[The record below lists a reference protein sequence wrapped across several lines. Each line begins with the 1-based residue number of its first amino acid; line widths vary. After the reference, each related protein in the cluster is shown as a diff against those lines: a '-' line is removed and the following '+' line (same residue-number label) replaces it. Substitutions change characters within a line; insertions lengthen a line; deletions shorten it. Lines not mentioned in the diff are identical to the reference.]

1 MTSQPPLADPGS
13 LRAPAAGS
21 VAEPRDSVAE
31 PRDAAAEGEAAR
43 AAALEAVRRGGHH
56 VVLGAPGSGRSTT
69 ALEVMASLAELGGT
83 DDLLLLAPTR
93 RAAGRL
99 RDALAARLPV
109 TVGRVMVRTP
119 ASFAFSVL
127 RARAA
132 LLGDVPPSMLTGAD
146 QDAVLTEMLA
156 GHAEGVGRNPVWPDE
171 VPSEALTLS
180 TFRHELRDL
189 LMRAAEAGWD
199 GAELVRRGEAHGRPA
214 WSAAGRVLTEY
225 EEITRLGETT
235 PDRGRRYDV
244 ATILDE
250 AVQAL
255 AAWELDLP
263 GHPRPRLRAVVHDD
277 YQDATLASAR
287 LLQVLADD
295 GAQLVL
301 LGDPD
306 VAVQTFR
313 GAVPAL
319 LDRATTGPAG
329 ALGGV
334 AWPTAGRGRARGG
347 AAERAV
353 VGEFGAQTHVLPTVW
368 RGDDRL
374 RGVVAAVTA
383 GLPALG
389 DARRRRALP
398 AIVTDPDGAPTSSV
412 TVTVLRSVPEEARCI
427 ARTLRTHRLRDG
439 VPWSRMAVLVR
450 ASGQVAAL
458 RRGLRAGGVPV
469 ATAQGE
475 VPLREEPAVRPLLR
489 ALALAALPD
498 GEPLPPEE
506 VTELLLSPVGGLD
519 AVAMRALRRSLRGA
533 EAAAGG
539 QRSSADLLVEAVEA
553 DDVPEA
559 VPYRLRTGL
568 RRVTRVL
575 RAGRGALAQEGPT
588 LEQVLWAVWDAT
600 GLAPV
605 WRRRALGTGAAAE
618 RADGDLDAVLALFR
632 AAESFTVRHEGA
644 AIGGF
649 AAYLE
654 AQEFAS
660 DTLAATGERSEAV
673 TVATAATAAGLEWDV
688 VAVAGVQEDVW
699 PDLRLRARL
708 LDPVGVSDLAT
719 GRGDAP
725 LRPIDARRAVLA
737 DELRLLA
744 SAVSRTRAHLLVTA
758 VQDSDTRPSGL
769 LDIVDPPDPDSEVD
783 RPVTAVPPALD
794 LRGLTAALRREV
806 LHPTS
811 SRRAAAAGELLAL
824 LAAHAVAGADPATWW
839 GTAMDSS
846 TRELWTH
853 EEQVRMTPS
862 DLTTLDQ
869 CALKWALTQAGG
881 RAGSYVAAELGTL
894 VHGIAADLPHGSE
907 AEMLTELDARWSS
920 LGLGDGWP
928 DRLQRRRAENMVRL
942 LAEYVIGVPGEV
954 DAEQAF
960 AVTVGR
966 ADLTGRVD
974 RVEHL
979 SDGAV
984 RIVDLKTSST
994 RVSVADAEHH
1004 PQLAAYQEAVLA
1016 GGFPD
1021 ASVGGARLVYVD
1033 GAAARPG
1040 VRDQAAPTP
1049 EDPWTTRLI
1058 ADAATTM
1065 ASATFTA
1072 TTGPYC
1078 GGCPVAGSCP
1088 AQDAGARVVGP

>member
-1 MTSQPPLADPGS
+1 MTAPPTLAPDGARD
-13 LRAPAAGS
+13 LDPAAAGRAALGS
-21 VAEPRDSVAE
+21 VVESV
-31 PRDAAAEGEAAR
+31 R
-43 AAALEAVRRGGHH
+43 AGGHH

-69 ALEVMASLAELGGT
+69 ALEVMAALARDGGT
-83 DDLLLLAPTR
+83 EDLLLLAPTR

-99 RDALAARLPV
+99 RDQLAQRLPV
-109 TVGRVMVRTP
+109 TVGRVLVRTP

-156 GHAEGVGRNPVWPDE
+156 GHAEGVGRDPRWPAD
-171 VPSEALTLS
+171 VPEAALTLS

-199 GAELVRRGEAHGRPA
+199 GPELVRRGERHGRPA

-250 AVQAL
+250 AVVAL
-255 AAWELDLP
+255 SSWEEDLS
-263 GHPRPRLRAVVHDD
+263 GHPRPRMRVVVHDD
-277 YQDATLASAR
+277 YQDATLATAR
-287 LLQVLADD
+287 LLRVLADD
-295 GAQLVL
+295 GARLVL

-306 VAVQTFR
+306 IAVQTFR

-329 ALGGV
+329 MLGGI
-334 AWPTAGRGRARGG
+334 AWPTSAGGPSRGPAGGSAGG
-347 AAERAV
+347 ASEV
-353 VGEFGAQTHVLPTVW
+353 VGEFGAQPHVLPTVW

-374 RGVVAAVTA
+374 RDVVASVTA

-389 DARRRRALP
+389 DVRRRRARP
-398 AIVTDPDGAPTSSV
+398 VRTSDPDAAPTSSV
-412 TVTVLRSVPEEARCI
+412 TVSVLRSVPEEARAI

-439 VPWSRMAVLVR
+439 IAWSGMAVLVR

-489 ALALAALPD
+489 ALALAVLPD
-498 GEPLPPEE
+498 DEPLPPEE
-506 VTELLLSPVGGLD
+506 ITELLLSPIGGLD
-519 AVAMRALRRSLRGA
+519 PVGMRALRRSLRGA
-533 EAAAGG
+533 EALAGG
-539 QRSSADLLVEAVEA
+539 VRPSDELLVEAVLA
-553 DDVPEA
+553 DDVAPEI
-559 VPYRLRTGL
+559 PHRLRSGL

-575 RAGRGALAQEGPT
+575 RAGRGALAQPDAT
-588 LEQVLWAVWDAT
+588 LESALWAVWDAT
-600 GLAPV
+600 GLAAA
-605 WRRRALGTGAAAE
+605 WRQRALGTGAAAE
-618 RADGDLDAVLALFR
+618 RADADLDAVLALFR
-632 AAESFTVRHEGA
+632 AAESFTLRQEGA

-649 AAYLE
+649 TAYLE

-673 TVATAATAAGLEWDV
+673 TVMTAAAAAGLEWDV

-708 LDPVGVSDLAT
+708 LDPVGVSDIAT
-719 GRGDAP
+719 GRGDSP
-725 LRPIDARRAVLA
+725 VRPVDARRAVLA

-758 VQDSDTRPSGL
+758 VQDPDTRPSGL
-769 LDIVDPPDPDSEVD
+769 LDIIDPPPLDSDVD
-783 RPVTAVPPALD
+783 RPVQPVPPALD

-806 LHPTS
+806 LHPS
-811 SRRAAAAGELLAL
+811 SARRARAAGELLSL
-824 LAAHAVAGADPATWW
+824 LAAHAVPGADPAAWW
-839 GTAMDSS
+839 GTAADSS
-846 TRELWTH
+846 TRELWTS
-853 EEQVRMTPS
+853 EENVRMTPS

-869 CALKWALTQAGG
+869 CALRWALTSAGG
-881 RAGSYVAAELGTL
+881 RSGSSVVAELGTL

-907 AEMLTELDARWSS
+907 QEMLAELDARWSG
-920 LGLGDGWP
+920 LGLGDAWP

-942 LAEYVIGVPGEV
+942 LAEYVAGVPGRV

-960 AVTVGR
+960 EVTVGR

-979 SDGAV
+979 DDGAV
-984 RIVDLKTSST
+984 RIVDLKTSAT

-1016 GGFPD
+1016 GGFPG
-1021 ASVGGARLVYVD
+1021 AVVGGARLAYVD
-1033 GAAARPG
+1033 GSAAKHG
-1040 VRDQAAPTP
+1040 LRDQAPPTP
-1049 EDPWTTRLI
+1049 EDPWTSRLV
-1058 ADAATTM
+1058 ADAADTM
-1065 ASATFTA
+1065 ASATFVATA
-1072 TTGPYC
+1072 GPYC
-1078 GGCPVAGSCP
+1078 GGCPVASSCP

>member
-1 MTSQPPLADPGS
+1 MTASASATPALEGA
-13 LRAPAAGS
+13 RAPD
-21 VAEPRDSVAE
+21 P
-31 PRDAAAEGEAAR
+31 AAAEEGAR
-43 AAALEAVRRGGHH
+43 AMSAVVAAVLGGGHH
-56 VVLGAPGSGRSTT
+56 VVLGAPGSGRSTV
-69 ALEVMASLAELGGT
+69 ALEAMAALAGDGGT

-99 RDALAARLPV
+99 RDQLAQRLPV
-109 TVGRVMVRTP
+109 TVGRVLVRTP

-132 LLGDVPPSMLTGAD
+132 LLGEPPPTMLTGAD

-156 GHAEGVGRNPVWPDE
+156 GHALGVGRDPGWPAD
-171 VPSEALTLS
+171 VPEAALTLS

-199 GAELVRRGEAHGRPA
+199 GPELVRRGERHGRPA

-250 AVQAL
+250 AVAAL
-255 AAWELDLP
+255 AAWEDDLP
-263 GHPRPRLRAVVHDD
+263 GHPRPRMRVVVHDD
-277 YQDATLASAR
+277 YQDATLATAR
-287 LLQVLADD
+287 LLRVLADD
-295 GAQLVL
+295 GARLLL

-329 ALGGV
+329 VLGGI
-334 AWPTAGRGRARGG
+334 AWPSGGRGGRAGRASRSS
-347 AAERAV
+347 AADEV
-353 VGEFGAQTHVLPTVW
+353 VGEFGAEAHVLPTVW

-374 RGVVAAVTA
+374 RDVVDAVTA

-389 DARRRRALP
+389 DVRRRRARP
-398 AIVTDPDGAPTSSV
+398 VRTHDPDAPPTSSV
-412 TVTVLRSVPEEARCI
+412 TVSVLRSVPEEARAI

-439 VPWSRMAVLVR
+439 IGWGSMAVLVR

-489 ALALAALPD
+489 ALALAAAGGRD
-498 GEPLPPEE
+498 GEDGDGDLPPEE
-506 VTELLLSPVGGLD
+506 VTELLLSPIGGLD
-519 AVAMRALRRSLRGA
+519 PVGMRALRRALRGA

-539 QRSSADLLVEAVEA
+539 TRASEELLVEAVLA
-553 DDVPEA
+553 DDVAAE
-559 VPYRLRTGL
+559 VPHRLRTGL

-575 RAGRGALAQEGPT
+575 RAGRGALAQADAN
-588 LEQVLWAVWDAT
+588 LESVLWAVWDAT
-600 GLAPV
+600 GLAAA
-605 WRRRALGTGAAAE
+605 WRQRALGTGAAAE
-618 RADGDLDAVLALFR
+618 RADADLDAVLALFR
-632 AAESFTVRHEGA
+632 AAESFTARQQGA
-644 AIGGF
+644 EI
-649 AAYLE
+649 AAFSTYLE

-660 DTLAATGERSEAV
+660 DTLAATGQRGEAV
-673 TVATAATAAGLEWDV
+673 TVVTAASAAGLEWDV
-688 VAVAGVQEDVW
+688 VVVAGVQEDVW

-708 LDPVGVSDLAT
+708 LDPVGVSDIAT
-719 GRGDAP
+719 GRGDGVV
-725 LRPIDARRAVLA
+725 RPVDARRAVLA

-744 SAVSRTRAHLLVTA
+744 GAVSRTRAHLLVTA
-758 VQDSDTRPSGL
+758 VQDADTRPSGL
-769 LDIVDPPDPDSEVD
+769 LDIIDPPPIDAEDD
-783 RPVTAVPPALD
+783 RPVQPVPPALD
-794 LRGLTAALRREV
+794 LRGLTAALRREA

-811 SRRAAAAGELLAL
+811 SRRAATAGELLQL
-824 LAAHAVAGADPATWW
+824 LAAHAVPGADPSSWW
-839 GTAMDSS
+839 GTAVDSS
-846 TRELWTH
+846 TRALWSE

-869 CALKWALTQAGG
+869 CALKWALTSAGG
-881 RAGSYVAAELGTL
+881 RSGTSVVAELGTL

-907 AEMLTELDARWSS
+907 AEMLAELDARWSG
-920 LGLGDGWP
+920 LGLADTWP
-928 DRLQRRRAENMVRL
+928 SRLQRRRAENMVRL
-942 LAEYVIGVPGEV
+942 LAEYVAGVPGAVET
-954 DAEQAF
+954 EQAF
-960 AVTVGR
+960 EVTVGR

-979 SDGAV
+979 DDGAV
-984 RIVDLKTSST
+984 RIVDLKTSAT

-1016 GGFPD
+1016 GGFPG
-1021 ASVGGARLVYVD
+1021 SVVGGARLAYVD
-1033 GAAARPG
+1033 GTAAKHG
-1040 VRDQAAPTP
+1040 LRDQAPPTP
-1049 EDPWTTRLI
+1049 EDPWTSRLV
-1058 ADAATTM
+1058 ADSADTM
-1065 ASATFTA
+1065 ASAAFVATA
-1072 TTGPYC
+1072 GPYC
-1078 GGCPVAGSCP
+1078 GSCPVASSCP